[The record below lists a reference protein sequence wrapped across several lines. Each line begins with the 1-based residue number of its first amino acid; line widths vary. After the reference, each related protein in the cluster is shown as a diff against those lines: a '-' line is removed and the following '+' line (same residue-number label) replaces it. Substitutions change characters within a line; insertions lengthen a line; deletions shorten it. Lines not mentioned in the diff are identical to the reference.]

1 MGMSEFFLFDAG
13 SLFFI
18 AWIIVVGAVSI
29 VAFGRD
35 LVPTRLGSYQS
46 TASAVPPK
54 TAPKK

>member
-1 MGMSEFFLFDAG
+1 MSEFFLSDAG

-29 VAFGRD
+29 VAFGQD
-35 LVPTRLGSYQS
+35 LVPTRLGSYQR
-46 TASAVPPK
+46 TVLAVPPK